1 MSLSGVV
8 SRHRGPFLVAVV
20 VVGIAAVT
28 FFTIRTGTG
37 KAKTA
42 KTAPTATTKA
52 PSGPVGELVRLV
64 ERGQSTDVD
73 VAYTGTGAPAGAFSV
88 HLWRRGPLARIDTQS
103 GAADAANRSAQ
114 LVTAS
119 GPFACTQAG
128 SAPWSCTPKAGLGIA
143 DVGVVSPALV
153 SRLSAL
159 AVSARDERILD
170 QAVRCFT
177 VAAAPTTAPTT
188 GAADLSTAE
197 ACLTPDGIAMR
208 VNAGPAHLEAV
219 SVNRGRPPDSVFK
232 LPSSP

>member
-1 MSLSGVV
+1 MVA
-8 SRHRGPFLVAVV
+8 RHRGPFLVAVV

-52 PSGPVGELVRLV
+52 VSGPVGELVHLV
-64 ERGQSTDVD
+64 ERGQSTNAD
-73 VAYTGTGAPAGAFSV
+73 VAYTGTGPNSSTFTA
-88 HLWRRGPLARIDTQS
+88 HLWRRSPLGRLDTQS
-103 GAADAANRSAQ
+103 TSAAAPSRSAQ
-114 LVTAS
+114 LVTSS

-143 DVGVVSPALV
+143 DLGVVSPALV

-159 AVSARDERILD
+159 AVSVRDERILD

-177 VAAAPTTAPTT
+177 VAAPPTTVPTT
-188 GAADLSTAE
+188 GAPDPSTAE
-197 ACLTPDGIAMR
+197 VCLTSDGIAMR
-208 VNAGPAHLEAV
+208 VDAGPAHLEAV

-232 LPSSP
+232 LPTSP